1 MGRLIYGSMSVTLDG
16 FFADT
21 DGGIGWTVPEDEVH
35 RLSNRQ
41 VRDHAAIVM
50 GRGLYE
56 IMVPYWHDLLKSGED
71 GEIAREFAQIWDETP
86 KFVASRTLT
95 EVHETCALIEGD
107 AIEWIGRKKE
117 VTDGDIEVSG
127 IDLASQVEA
136 AGLIDVY
143 RLNLLPVTLGSGKP
157 FFRDCRGQR
166 DLELTDLQR
175 FPGGTV
181 ALEYT
186 VKR

>member
-16 FFADT
+16 FYADA
-21 DGGIGWTVPEDEVH
+21 DGGIAWTVPEDEVH
-35 RLSNRQ
+35 KRSNQQ
-41 VRDHAAIVM
+41 VEEHAAIVM

-56 IMVPYWHDLLKSGED
+56 IMVPYWYDLLKSGEGD
-71 GEIAREFAQIWDETP
+71 QIGQEFARVWDRLP
-86 KFVASRTLT
+86 KFVASRTLN
-95 EVHETCALIEGD
+95 EVHDTCQLIEGD
-107 AIEWIGRKKE
+107 AIEWIARKKDE
-117 VTDGDIEVSG
+117 TDGDIEVSG

-143 RLNLLPVTLGSGKP
+143 RLNVLPVLLGSGKP
-157 FFRDCRGQR
+157 FFREGRDQR
-166 DLELTDLQR
+166 NLELTDLQR

-186 VKR
+186 VRR

>member
-1 MGRLIYGSMSVTLDG
+1 MSVTLDG
-16 FFADT
+16 FFADE
-21 DGGIGWTVPEDEVH
+21 DGGIGWTMPEPEVH
-35 RLSNRQ
+35 RLSNQQ
-41 VRDHAAIVM
+41 VREHAAIVM

-56 IMVPYWHDLLKSGED
+56 MMVPFWFDLRKSGD
-71 GEIAREFAQIWDETP
+71 GGEIEQEFAEVWDEIP
-86 KFVASRTLT
+86 KYVASRTLT
-95 EVHETCALIEGD
+95 EVHETCELIEGD
-107 AIEWIGRKKE
+107 AIEWIARLKE
-117 VTDGDIEVSG
+117 ETDGDIEVSG

-143 RLNLLPVTLGSGKP
+143 RLNLLPVVLGGGTP
-157 FFRDCRGQR
+157 YFRDDGTQR

>member
-1 MGRLIYGSMSVTLDG
+1 MGRLIYGSMSVSLDG
-16 FFADT
+16 FFEAADV
-21 DGGIGWTVPEDEVH
+21 GIQWTVPEDEVH

-41 VRDHAAIVM
+41 VREHAAIIM

-56 IMVPYWHDLLKSGED
+56 MMVPYWHDLLDSGQG
-71 GEIAREFAQIWDETP
+71 GEIEQEFAQVWAEIP

-95 EVHETCALIEGD
+95 GVHETCELIEGD
-107 AIEWIGRKKE
+107 AIEWIARKKE
-117 VTDGDIEVSG
+117 ETDGDIEVSG

-143 RLNLLPVTLGSGKP
+143 RLNVLPVTLGAGKP
-157 FFRDCRGQR
+157 FFREGQIRR

>member
-1 MGRLIYGSMSVTLDG
+1 MGRLIYGSMSVSLDG
-16 FFADT
+16 FYESPDT
-21 DGGIGWTVPEDEVH
+21 GIDWTVPEDEVH
-35 RLSNRQ
+35 RLANQQ
-41 VRDHAAIVM
+41 VKDHAAIVM

-56 IMVPYWHDLLKSGED
+56 VMVPYWHDLLDTGEG
-71 GEIAREFAQIWDETP
+71 GEIEQEFARVWDEIP

-95 EVHETCALIEGD
+95 DVHQTCELIEGD
-107 AIEWIGRKKE
+107 AIEWIARKKDE
-117 VTDGDIEVSG
+117 TDGDIEISG

-136 AGLIDVY
+136 AGLIDIY
-143 RLNLLPVTLGSGKP
+143 RFNVLPVMLGAGKP
-157 FFRDCRGQR
+157 FFREDRTRR
-166 DLELTDLQR
+166 DLELTDLRR

>member
-16 FFADT
+16 YFADAG
-21 DGGIGWTVPEDEVH
+21 GGIDFSMPEDEVH
-35 RLSNRQ
+35 RLANQQ

-56 IMVPYWHDLLKSGED
+56 MMVPYWFDLLQSGEG
-71 GEIAREFAQIWDETP
+71 GEIDQEFAQVWSEIP

-95 EVHETCALIEGD
+95 GVHETCELIEGD
-107 AIEWIGRKKE
+107 AIEWIARKKDE
-117 VTDGDIEVSG
+117 TEGDIEVSG

-143 RLNLLPVTLGSGKP
+143 RLNLLPIVLGGGKP
-157 FFRDCRGQR
+157 FFRDLGIRS

>member
-1 MGRLIYGSMSVTLDG
+1 MSVTLDG
-16 FFADT
+16 YFADA

-35 RLSNRQ
+35 RLANQQ
-41 VRDHAAIVM
+41 VKEHAAIVM

-56 IMVPYWHDLLKSGED
+56 MMVPYWYDLLKSGD
-71 GEIAREFAQIWDETP
+71 GGEIEQEFAQVWDEIP

-95 EVHETCALIEGD
+95 EVHETCELIEGD
-107 AIEWIGRKKE
+107 AIEWIARKRE
-117 VTDGDIEVSG
+117 ETDGEIEVSG
-127 IDLASQVEA
+127 IDLASQVDA

-143 RLNLLPVTLGSGKP
+143 RLNLLPVVLGGGKP
-157 FFRDCRGQR
+157 FFRENQLRR

>member
-1 MGRLIYGSMSVTLDG
+1 MGRLIYGSMSITLDG
-16 FFADT
+16 YFADA

-35 RLSNRQ
+35 RLANQQ
-41 VRDHAAIVM
+41 VRGHAAVIM

-56 IMVPYWHDLLKSGED
+56 MMVPYWYDLLGSGEG
-71 GEIAREFAQIWDETP
+71 GEIEQEFAMVWDEIP

-95 EVHETCALIEGD
+95 AVHETCQLIEGD
-107 AIEWIGRKKE
+107 AVDWIARKKAE
-117 VTDGDIEVSG
+117 TDGDIEVSG

-143 RLNLLPVTLGSGKP
+143 RFNLLPVVLGGGKP
-157 FFRDCRGQR
+157 FFPGNGTRR

>member
-16 FFADT
+16 FFADE
-21 DGGIGWTVPEDEVH
+21 DGGIGWTMPEDEVH
-35 RLSNRQ
+35 RASNRQ
-41 VRDHAAIVM
+41 TRDLAAIVM

-56 IMVPYWHDLLKSGED
+56 MMVPYWYDLLKSGEGD
-71 GEIAREFAQIWDETP
+71 DIGQEFAEAWDRLP

-95 EVHETCALIEGD
+95 EVHETCELIEGD
-107 AIEWIGRKKE
+107 AIEWIARKKE
-117 VTDGDIEVSG
+117 ETDGDIEVSG

-143 RLNLLPVTLGSGKP
+143 RLNLLPVVLGGGTP
-157 FFRDCRGQR
+157 YFRNDGTRR
-166 DLELTDLQR
+166 DLELTDLHR

-181 ALEYT
+181 SLEYT
-186 VKR
+186 VKG

>member
-1 MGRLIYGSMSVTLDG
+1 MGRLIYGSMSVSLDG
-16 FFADT
+16 YFENAE
-21 DGGIGWTVPEDEVH
+21 GGIDWTVPEPEVH
-35 RLSNRQ
+35 QMSNEL
-41 VRDHAAIVM
+41 VREHAAIVM

-56 IMVPYWHDLLKSGED
+56 MMVPYWHDLLNSGEG
-71 GEIAREFAQIWDETP
+71 GEIEQDFARAWAGLP

-95 EVHETCALIEGD
+95 EVHESCELIEGD
-107 AIEWIGRKKE
+107 AIEWIAQKKAE
-117 VTDGDIEVSG
+117 TDGDIEVSG
-127 IDLASQVEA
+127 IDLAAQVEA

-143 RLNLLPVTLGSGKP
+143 RMNVIPVILGAGTP
-157 FFRDCRGQR
+157 FFRESEMRR

-186 VKR
+186 VRG

>member
-16 FFADT
+16 YFADP
-21 DGGIGWTVPEDEVH
+21 DGGIGWGVPEAEVH
-35 RLSNRQ
+35 RLSNQQ

-56 IMVPYWHDLLKSGED
+56 MMVPYWHELLQSGD
-71 GEIAREFAQIWDETP
+71 GGEIEQEFAEVWDEIP
-86 KFVASRTLT
+86 KYVASRTLT
-95 EVHETCALIEGD
+95 GVHESCELIEGD
-107 AIEWIGRKKE
+107 AIEWIARKKE
-117 VTDGDIEVSG
+117 ETEGDIEVSG
-127 IDLASQVEA
+127 IDLASQVEE

-143 RLNLLPVTLGSGKP
+143 RLNLLPVLLGDGKP
-157 FFRDCRGQR
+157 YFPRGRDQR

-175 FPGGTV
+175 FAGGTV

>member
-1 MGRLIYGSMSVTLDG
+1 MGRLVYGSMSVSLDG
-16 FFADT
+16 FFAKA
-21 DGGIGWTVPEDEVH
+21 DGGIDWSVPEDEVH
-35 RLSNRQ
+35 RLSNQQ
-41 VRDHAAIVM
+41 VREHAAIVM

-56 IMVPYWHDLLKSGED
+56 MMVPYWHDLLESGEGD
-71 GEIAREFAQIWDETP
+71 EISQDFAEAWDELP

-95 EVHETCALIEGD
+95 EVHGSCELIEGD
-107 AIEWIGRKKE
+107 AIEWIARKKE
-117 VTDGDIEVSG
+117 STEGDIEVSG

-143 RLNLLPVTLGSGKP
+143 RLNVLPVILGGGKP
-157 FFRDCRGQR
+157 FFREFGTRH

-175 FPGGTV
+175 FAGGTL

-186 VKR
+186 VRG

>member
-1 MGRLIYGSMSVTLDG
+1 MSVTLDG
-16 FFADT
+16 FFADE
-21 DGGIGWTVPEDEVH
+21 DGGIGWTMPEPEVH
-35 RLSNRQ
+35 RLSNQQ
-41 VRDHAAIVM
+41 VREHAAIVM

-56 IMVPYWHDLLKSGED
+56 MMVPFWFDLRKSGD
-71 GEIAREFAQIWDETP
+71 GGEIEQEFAEVWDEIP
-86 KFVASRTLT
+86 KYVASRTLT
-95 EVHETCALIEGD
+95 EVHETCELIEGD
-107 AIEWIGRKKE
+107 AIEWIARLKE
-117 VTDGDIEVSG
+117 ETDGDIEVSG

-143 RLNLLPVTLGSGKP
+143 RLNLLPVVLGGGTP
-157 FFRDCRGQR
+157 YFRDDGIQR